1 VELAHGLRFTRH
13 RVHGALKLQGVSLA
27 GARIKSAA
35 LKGGHLVIT
44 LRGAVNNVIVRLSSR
59 ALAESG
65 SLMSQA
71 RHHKLKSLKLTV
83 LVKDSQGRRT
93 KIPVQIRRLHLPKK

>member
-1 VELAHGLRFTRH
+1 M
-13 RVHGALKLQGVSLA
+13 SLA

-44 LRGAVNNVIVRLSSR
+44 LRGAVDNVIVSLSGR

-65 SLMSQA
+65 SLKSQA
-71 RHHKLKSLKLTV
+71 RRHKLKSLKLTV
-83 LVKDSQGRRT
+83 LVKDSRGTADQGAGA
-93 KIPVQIRRLHLPKK
+93 VIRSLHLPKK